1 MQDAFSTVLRDLVST
16 RWRMLMQFRKSIM
29 FYAFLHGGKLPDDV
43 QEDTLNVID
52 ELLADIESD
61 PVYKKMIREQ
71 EDH

>member
-1 MQDAFSTVLRDLVST
+1 
-16 RWRMLMQFRKSIM
+16 MLMQFRKSIM